1 MLLVR
6 VLLFEDDTDLLDVT
20 SYALRKY
27 GFNVVGVSDGASAI
41 ERWQREQPDLVLLD
55 VNLPHMSG
63 FDICREIRKLSSMP
77 IIMVTSSGDDAQ
89 VIEGFE
95 SGADDYIV
103 KPYSYRQLA
112 MRMRVVTERR
122 TDAPM
127 VKSSTVA
134 ESGDLRVDLLGH
146 EVHKAGAAVRLTRL
160 ETRILYLLASNA
172 GRVVE
177 TDRLIE
183 FVWNY
188 EAGDSFALK
197 THICHIR
204 SKVKLI
210 KGQAGYIVSL
220 PQVGYMLQT
229 A

>member
-1 MLLVR
+1 MR

-20 SYALRKY
+20 AYALRKH
-27 GFNVVGVSDGASAI
+27 GFDVVGVADGAAAV
-41 ERWQREQPDLVLLD
+41 ERWQRERPDLVLLD
-55 VNLPHMSG
+55 VNLPHVSG
-63 FDICREIRKLSSMP
+63 FDICRAIRKQSSTP
-77 IIMVTSSGDDAQ
+77 IIMVTAAGDEEH
-89 VIEGFE
+89 VVEGFE
-95 SGADDYIV
+95 SGADDYVV

-112 MRMRVVTERR
+112 MRMRTIAERR

-127 VKSSTVA
+127 QETSTLA
-134 ESGDLRVDLLGH
+134 ESGDVRVDLSAH
-146 EVHKAGAAVRLTRL
+146 EVHKAGVAVRLTRL
-160 ETRILYLLASNA
+160 ETRILYFLVSNA
-172 GRVVE
+172 GRVVQ

-204 SKVKLI
+204 SKLKLI
-210 KGQAGYIVSL
+210 KGQPGYIVSV
-220 PQVGYMLQT
+220 PQVGYMLET

>member
-1 MLLVR
+1 MR
-6 VLLFEDDTDLLDVT
+6 VLLIEDDTDLLDVT
-20 SYALRKY
+20 AYALRKY
-27 GFNVVGVSDGASAI
+27 GYDVVGVADGATAI
-41 ERWQREQPDLVLLD
+41 ERWQREEPDLVLLD

-63 FDICREIRKLSSMP
+63 FDICREIRKQSSVP
-77 IIMVTSSGDDAQ
+77 IIMVTAAGEDAQ
-89 VIEGFE
+89 VVEGFE
-95 SGADDYIV
+95 AGADDYVV

-127 VKSSTVA
+127 RESSTLA
-134 ESGDLRVDLLGH
+134 ESGDVRVDLSGH
-146 EVHKAGAAVRLTRL
+146 EVHKGGIAVRLTRL
-160 ETRILYLLASNA
+160 ETRILYLLVGNA
-172 GRVVE
+172 GRVVP

-188 EAGDSFALK
+188 EGGDSFALK

-204 SKVKLI
+204 RKLKLI
-210 KGQAGYIVSL
+210 KE
-220 PQVGYMLQT
+220 QVGYISSVPQIGYVLET

>member
-1 MLLVR
+1 MR

-20 SYALRKY
+20 TYALRKH
-27 GFNVVGVSDGASAI
+27 GFDVVGVADGASAI

-63 FDICREIRKLSSMP
+63 FDICREIRKHSSTP
-77 IIMVTSSGDDAQ
+77 IIMVTASGDDAQ
-89 VIEGFE
+89 VVEGFE
-95 SGADDYIV
+95 SGADDYVV

-112 MRMRVVTERR
+112 MRMRVVAERR

-127 VKSSTVA
+127 QESSTVA
-134 ESGDLRVDLLGH
+134 ESGDVRVDLSGH
-146 EVHKAGAAVRLTRL
+146 EVHKAGVPVRLTRL
-160 ETRILYLLASNA
+160 ETRILYLLANNA
-172 GRVVE
+172 GRVVQ

-204 SKVKLI
+204 TKLRLI
-210 KGQAGYIVSL
+210 KGQPGYIVSV
-220 PQVGYMLQT
+220 PQVGYMLET